1 MRNGAIPVYHPG
13 MALLF
18 SLIPVH
24 SLRIVCMVHN
34 QLGEQTIKMT
44 GFCCIPYGNQTS
56 SRWYLRFP
64 TAIKQTAAVPLQN
77 NTANSFPANDRHRS
91 FP

>member
-34 QLGEQTIKMT
+34 QLGEQMIK
-44 GFCCIPYGNQTS
+44 
-56 SRWYLRFP
+56 
-64 TAIKQTAAVPLQN
+64 
-77 NTANSFPANDRHRS
+77 NDRILLHTLRQSDFQPVVSSHSHQADRS
-91 FP
+91 RSTAE

>member
-34 QLGEQTIKMT
+34 QLGEQMIKNDWILLHT
-44 GFCCIPYGNQTS
+44 LRQSDFQPVVS
-56 SRWYLRFP
+56 SFSHSHQADRSRS
-64 TAIKQTAAVPLQN
+64 TAE
-77 NTANSFPANDRHRS
+77 
-91 FP
+91 

>member
-34 QLGEQTIKMT
+34 QLGEQMIK
-44 GFCCIPYGNQTS
+44 
-56 SRWYLRFP
+56 
-64 TAIKQTAAVPLQN
+64 
-77 NTANSFPANDRHRS
+77 NDRILLHTLRQS
-91 FP
+91 DF